1 MKIKPESII
10 NNIILRT
17 WCVVVRRTWSQ
28 VQGSSPMRKAKFQVF
43 LILQSCFFALL
54 LYTSFFP
61 SLNHLH
67 INNFLNFFEF
77 HLEMQ
82 MDKRHHMIFL
92 YLQEKIV
99 QTNTLSQSVL
109 ISILLKTLHFFT

>member
-1 MKIKPESII
+1 
-10 NNIILRT
+10 
-17 WCVVVRRTWSQ
+17 
-28 VQGSSPMRKAKFQVF
+28 
-43 LILQSCFFALL
+43 
-54 LYTSFFP
+54 
-61 SLNHLH
+61 LNHLH